1 MIERLP
7 APGTWL
13 MRRLPM
19 AAKLAVLMLV
29 MLAAVGAMLWLNVA
43 AGLLV
48 LLYLMAAFYVSFM
61 ADLRH
66 IMHFM
71 DQTASG
77 NLREPLVIQGRD
89 EIAALSESMKGM
101 VSRLSAM
108 VASIRSNAALVANSG
123 TTLATGNRELSTRTE
138 QQAANLEQTSASVE
152 ELSSTVQVTAQTTQ
166 QVSAQAARVRDLADR
181 GAQAMAQAVQSVETI
196 HGSAKRMSE
205 IVGVIDSLAFQTNIL
220 ALNAA
225 VEAARAG
232 EQGRGFAVV
241 ASEVRSLAQRSA
253 ESAKE
258 IRQLISGSSKQVAT
272 SVEQIHAV
280 GANIS
285 DIVSGIRGVADNML
299 QISASSAAQSST
311 LGEITSAVRQLDE
324 IT

>member
-1 MIERLP
+1 MIERLL

-280 GANIS
+280 DANIS

-299 QISASSAAQSST
+299 QISASRECLNKST
-311 LGEITSAVRQLDE
+311 DRAVGR
-324 IT
+324 